1 MDTNPFATNPSM
13 SPSGQTPGYLQPQS
27 ATTSVP
33 GNISN
38 MVKAIMAGNA
48 QHQAQMQR
56 QNATM
61 GAPPI
66 NPTTTTGGP
75 SVGAP
80 TSLAPPAGGMAPMS
94 PALPVDPSVMTGG
107 TGGPMPPPMD
117 ASGPLPGMGGPAGPM
132 AGMGMPQDPVA
143 QALMSPI
150 PGANMGSQFG
160 G

>member
-1 MDTNPFATNPSM
+1 MDTNPFATNPGTAA
-13 SPSGQTPGYLQPQS
+13 SGQTPGYLQPQ
-27 ATTSVP
+27 APTTSVP

-61 GAPPI
+61 GTSPI

-80 TSLAPPAGGMAPMS
+80 TSLAPPAPGMAS
-94 PALPVDPSVMTGG
+94 PPAPPPPVDPAAMTGG
-107 TGGPMPPPMD
+107 AGGVMPPPMG
-117 ASGPLPGMGGPAGPM
+117 AGSPLPGMGMPAGPM

-143 QALMSPI
+143 RALMSPI
-150 PGANMGSQFG
+150 PGAG
-160 G
+160 